1 MGGRHKGERKMKAEI
16 LVTLVI
22 KQKKKKKKK
31 LPNEWGREKLF
42 NRMVILK

>member
-22 KQKKKKKKK
+22 KQKKKKKW
-31 LPNEWGREKLF
+31 PNVFQQISRSKETGL
-42 NRMVILK
+42 

>member
-22 KQKKKKKKK
+22 KQKKKKKKW
-31 LPNEWGREKLF
+31 PNVFQQISRSKETGL
-42 NRMVILK
+42 